1 MAIGD
6 DAIAAGM
13 AIVDG
18 ATTDANTID
27 TEINRSRDYI
37 AQGAGATDAA
47 TASKVIKRDA
57 NGRAK
62 VADPAVASDIATKG
76 YADALGNPALAPNTI
91 VRRNADNRFNVGTPT
106 GADNATPKSYV
117 DAAVDGVIDWAEAD
131 LVHVSGDTMT
141 GQLYLP
147 NSVAA
152 TDGYTICYINS
163 NGRVSRGAS
172 SERFKKY
179 ISDVDPASLGDLFQ
193 PLKRWQMKQGDGV
206 WHYGN
211 TAEQLAAHPDTEPF
225 VVYENV
231 SDPEAR
237 VPLSIDFISMHAAML
252 AQLHAEVAALRARVE
267 QLEAER

>member
-6 DAIAAGM
+6 DAVAAGM
-13 AIVDG
+13 SIVDG

-47 TASKVIKRDA
+47 TAGKVIKRDI

-76 YADALGNPALAPNTI
+76 YADALGNPALQPNSI

-106 GADNATPKSYV
+106 GSDNATPKGYV
-117 DAAVDGVIDWAEAD
+117 DDAVDGVIAWADAD
-131 LVHVSGDTMT
+131 LVHRSGDTMT

-152 TDGYTICYINS
+152 TDGYTIAYING

-179 ISDVDPASLGDLFQ
+179 ISDIDPASLGDLFPQ
-193 PLKRWQMKQGDGV
+193 LRRWQMRSGDGV
-206 WHYGN
+206 WRYGY
-211 TAEQLAAHPDTEPF
+211 TAEQLAADPATEPF

-231 SDPEAR
+231 SNPDEQ
-237 VPLSIDFISMHAAML
+237 VPLSIDFISLLL
-252 AQLHAEVAALRARVE
+252 AQVAQLRVE
-267 QLEAER
+267 IDALKAAQT